1 MNDVNRMHSA
11 NRKDHSAYGLNTVIR
26 PVEIVVQCCA
36 SVLRRA
42 PCPKLAHLFALAN
55 LASSNAFALAPSA
68 RLHLLVGL
76 ATTQRLPINSKACLL
91 SHRSLLVNYLPL
103 APVSLTSSF
112 TPQSSRPEG
121 VQPSAL
127 WRHSDRRRFESH
139 QSFPK
144 TNACSKLVTHKR
156 KGHAWLANK
165 GTLEQ
170 VHSEVVICEPARSLT
185 RPSKSRR

>member
-26 PVEIVVQCCA
+26 PAEIVVQCCA

-76 ATTQRLPINSKACLL
+76 ATTQRLPINSKACLP

-112 TPQSSRPEG
+112 TPQSPVRRVS
-121 VQPSAL
+121 SH
-127 WRHSDRRRFESH
+127 RHSGVTAIDVDLKAINL
-139 QSFPK
+139 FPRQTHAPNSSRIREK
-144 TNACSKLVTHKR
+144 VTHGWRTK
-156 KGHAWLANK
+156 
-165 GTLEQ
+165 
-170 VHSEVVICEPARSLT
+170 VHWNRYIA
-185 RPSKSRR
+185 K

>member
-26 PVEIVVQCCA
+26 PAEIVVQCCA

-127 WRHSDRRRFESH
+127 WRHSDRRRFKSH
-139 QSFPK
+139 QFPRQTHAPNSSRIREK
-144 TNACSKLVTHKR
+144 VTHGWRTK
-156 KGHAWLANK
+156 
-165 GTLEQ
+165 
-170 VHSEVVICEPARSLT
+170 VHWNRYIA
-185 RPSKSRR
+185 KQ

>member
-11 NRKDHSAYGLNTVIR
+11 NQKDHSVYGLNTVIR
-26 PVEIVVQCCA
+26 PAEIVVQCCA

-76 ATTQRLPINSKACLL
+76 ATTQRLPINSKACLP

-103 APVSLTSSF
+103 APVSLTSSL
-112 TPQSSRPEG
+112 TPQRSRPEG
-121 VQPSAL
+121 VQPS
-127 WRHSDRRRFESH
+127 HSGVTAIDVDLKAITLFTRQTHAPNSSGIRE
-139 QSFPK
+139 K
-144 TNACSKLVTHKR
+144 VTHGGEQR
-156 KGHAWLANK
+156 YIGI
-165 GTLEQ
+165 GT
-170 VHSEVVICEPARSLT
+170 
-185 RPSKSRR
+185 